1 MLNGARVVLAD
12 EPAGSLDSEAGRGV
26 LALLRNLNERDGVT
40 IVIATHD
47 HDSTVAARDGRIVS
61 NQLRTGE
68 DAGKD
73 EA

>member
-1 MLNGARVVLAD
+1 MVNGARVVLAD

-40 IVIATHD
+40 IVIA
-47 HDSTVAARDGRIVS
+47 ARDGRIVS

>member
-1 MLNGARVVLAD
+1 MVNGARVVLAD

-47 HDSTVAARDGRIVS
+47 REGRIVS
-61 NQLRTGE
+61 DQLRTGE